1 MKTILVPTDYSNAGN
16 NAMHYAA
23 ALAREAEAK
32 LVLYN
37 ALKLPVHAANT
48 LLTANSLSKLIN
60 ENKVKLQRLAA
71 DVSKQY
77 GIEVEPYC
85 SVSIVAEEI
94 IELVE
99 KLKVDLVVMGMR
111 EGSDDFGY
119 FGSVTAYVVEQA
131 LFPVLV
137 IPEEVSFQG
146 IERILFACD
155 NNCIRPENKLPILKD
170 IALTFQAEVEV
181 LHVNKVKE
189 PIEVEEA
196 VHHEKPSGLE
206 EILKG
211 VGHVYRDVTDEH
223 VLSGIEK
230 GVRSYQADILVMIP
244 NHTGFWDSL
253 FNRSKTRKM
262 ALTTNVPLLSIPNP
276 S

>member
-1 MKTILVPTDYSNAGN
+1 MKTLLVPTDYSNAGN

-32 LVLYN
+32 LVLFN

-48 LLTANSLSKLIN
+48 LLTANTISRLI
-60 ENKVKLQRLAA
+60 EDNKVRLQRLAA
-71 DVSKQY
+71 EVSKQY

-85 SVSIVAEEI
+85 SVSFVAEELSD
-94 IELVE
+94 LVE
-99 KLKVDLVVMGMR
+99 RLEVDLVVMGMR
-111 EGSDDFGY
+111 EENDDFGY

-137 IPEEVSFQG
+137 IPEEVSFNG

-155 NNCIRPENKLPILKD
+155 NNCIKPENKLPILKD
-170 IALTFQAEVEV
+170 IALTFHAEVEV
-181 LHVNKVKE
+181 LHVYKVKE

-196 VHHEKPSGLE
+196 THHEKPSGLE

-211 VGHVYRDVTDEH
+211 VGHVYRDITDDH

-230 GVRSYQADILVMIP
+230 GVRSYQADILVMVP
-244 NHTGFWDSL
+244 NHTSFWDSL

-262 ALTTNVPLLSIPNP
+262 ALKSNVPLLSIPNP